1 MVSMRGINVAPLS
14 LSLALQTSSRSVT
27 LYSMPLMATARFS
40 AALDL
45 AVSAAALRSATLVT
59 ASEVASELAACS
71 RIVAHGLAL
80 KAGCC
85 MTAGMRRA
93 LLALG
98 VVSPAPCHLFIL
110 NSHLLPALLLGQ
122 GLGAALTD
130 PSVGLL
136 LPLLWNVVDDTRVA
150 LALGHRRLGDG
161 NLASGLGESSGDT
174 VKTTADDLLGL
185 ALLAPD
191 VGARIRVQR
200 GAGLDRTQEGLLDFC
215 LLGRLGE
222 VGNLNSQSCS
232 EPYALQLTVTAGAEP
247 GRTCSATCESAT
259 AKERLVREA
268 AGACRLEVVAF
279 AARGWGQRALLNVEL
294 PTMVVLC
301 VIRGLLGGKLFDL
314 SGGCCWDL
322 G

>member
-1 MVSMRGINVAPLS
+1 MWPLS
-14 LSLALQTSSRSVT
+14 LSLSLSLQVSSRSVT

-85 MTAGMRRA
+85 MTAGIRRA

-98 VVSPAPCHLFIL
+98 VVSPAPCHRFIL

-130 PSVGLL
+130 LSVGLL
-136 LPLLWNVVDDTRVA
+136 LPLLGNVVDDTRVA
-150 LALGHRRLGDG
+150 LALGYRRLGDG
-161 NLASGLGESSGDT
+161 DLARGLGERSGDT

-200 GAGLDRTQEGLLDFC
+200 GAGLDRTQEGLLDLC

-222 VGNLNSQSCS
+222 LGNLNSQSCS
-232 EPYALQLTVTAGAEP
+232 RRCPTHGSRGGGAGED
-247 GRTCSATCESAT
+247 
-259 AKERLVREA
+259 
-268 AGACRLEVVAF
+268 
-279 AARGWGQRALLNVEL
+279 
-294 PTMVVLC
+294 
-301 VIRGLLGGKLFDL
+301 LLGDL
-314 SGGCCWDL
+314 RVGDGEGALGERGSGRVPPGSCSLCCAGL
-322 G
+322 GSASASQR